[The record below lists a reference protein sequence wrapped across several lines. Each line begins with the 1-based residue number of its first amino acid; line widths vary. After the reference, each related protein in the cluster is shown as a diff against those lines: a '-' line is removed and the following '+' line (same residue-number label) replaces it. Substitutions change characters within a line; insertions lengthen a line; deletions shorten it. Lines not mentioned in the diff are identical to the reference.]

1 MRKNELYIYM
11 RAPIWCFKTLKPK
24 LSSAMKS
31 IQNTNQKKEKGKHT
45 YSRVIGLLEYNI
57 YILFWRITNTYNL
70 HEITQK
76 QADVSLL

>member
-1 MRKNELYIYM
+1 
-11 RAPIWCFKTLKPK
+11 
-24 LSSAMKS
+24 MKS